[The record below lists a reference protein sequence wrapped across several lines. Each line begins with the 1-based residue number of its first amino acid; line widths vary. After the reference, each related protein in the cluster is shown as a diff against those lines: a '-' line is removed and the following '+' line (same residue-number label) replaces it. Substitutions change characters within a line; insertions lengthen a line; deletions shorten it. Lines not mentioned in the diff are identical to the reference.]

1 VLTNPRDAAW
11 AGRIFGALVVLAI
24 VAGAGSAIATGGPGP
39 FLLAAVAALSIV
51 LLLPLATSRPFAA
64 TYLTVEAPI
73 ILLLLSTLVIRER
86 DSTALANNPLDPAAG
101 YRVACVTAAL
111 VLAFIALMS
120 PTRAGSARP
129 YPFGFKVFLV
139 YVGVVFLGASSS
151 VDPNLTTYR
160 AFEVLAGVAAIAGAW
175 RTGGVDAIRRIE
187 QLFYWFFVVLIVTV
201 WIGVALAPNKAVLP
215 AHPFPFEIVGLYP
228 HNSSNGVGE
237 MGAFVLLWT
246 LGRLVS
252 PWNTMRTRT
261 SIFLIAV
268 GAVTLVAAQ
277 YRSGYIGVA
286 VALVVLAIARG
297 RKVLAL
303 IALPAAIVIG
313 FFSFSTIVN
322 QVQPYVLRGDSPEK
336 AKQLSG
342 RVYFWSKA
350 IPVWRESPV
359 LGRGLATATRFEV
372 LEPLGLGKTSS
383 IHGTWIEALV
393 GTGVVGVTLLAVFLL
408 SLWRHALFDLASPDG
423 RVWPALL
430 LTFITVK
437 SITGSTFEVL
447 GLTMLLL
454 LCLVFTLP
462 RRASSA
468 AG

>member
-1 VLTNPRDAAW
+1 
-11 AGRIFGALVVLAI
+11 
-24 VAGAGSAIATGGPGP
+24 
-39 FLLAAVAALSIV
+39 
-51 LLLPLATSRPFAA
+51 
-64 TYLTVEAPI
+64 
-73 ILLLLSTLVIRER
+73 
-86 DSTALANNPLDPAAG
+86 
-101 YRVACVTAAL
+101 
-111 VLAFIALMS
+111 M
-120 PTRAGSARP
+120 
-129 YPFGFKVFLV
+129 
-139 YVGVVFLGASSS
+139 
-151 VDPNLTTYR
+151 
-160 AFEVLAGVAAIAGAW
+160 
-175 RTGGVDAIRRIE
+175 
-187 QLFYWFFVVLIVTV
+187 
-201 WIGVALAPNKAVLP
+201 LP
-215 AHPFPFEIVGLYP
+215 AHPFPIEIVGLYP

-261 SIFLIAV
+261 SVFLIAV

-286 VALVVLAIARG
+286 VTLVVLAIARG
-297 RKVLAL
+297 RKVLAV

-408 SLWRHALFDLASPDG
+408 ALWRRALFDLASPDG

-430 LTFITVK
+430 ITFITVK

-454 LCLVFTLP
+454 LCLAFTLP
-462 RRASSA
+462 RGTASSSA
-468 AG
+468 VEPRPALRARMPARRARANYAGLTARSVRPYVDRVEQRCDLAGS